1 MKALITG
8 ITGFVGSHMSSFLL
22 ERGFDVFGLDKALNG
37 YDKIT
42 YFSVDIT
49 EKKRV
54 FEAIRKSKPDF
65 IFHFAAI
72 SSVTACEENKELAR
86 AVNLGGTEN
95 ILSACA
101 DNSIKARIL
110 IPSSAYVYG
119 LPMHD
124 SLDESHPINPSSE
137 YGILKVGQ
145 EKVASRFFNKD
156 KLSVVIIRSFNHIG
170 PNQTTGFVCS
180 DFAKQIAEIEKGL
193 KEPIIKVGN
202 LESKRDFTDVRDIV
216 KAYLLALEKCKPNE
230 VYNLCSGKIYS
241 IKQILDIMLSL
252 TEQEI
257 KIEIDPSKT
266 REDDIQVIRGNNSKF
281 VRATGWEPEIP
292 IEKTLKDLLDYWR
305 KHT

>member
-1 MKALITG
+1 M
-8 ITGFVGSHMSSFLL
+8 
-22 ERGFDVFGLDKALNG
+22 
-37 YDKIT
+37 
-42 YFSVDIT
+42 
-49 EKKRV
+49 
-54 FEAIRKSKPDF
+54 
-65 IFHFAAI
+65 
-72 SSVTACEENKELAR
+72 
-86 AVNLGGTEN
+86 
-95 ILSACA
+95 
-101 DNSIKARIL
+101 
-110 IPSSAYVYG
+110 
-119 LPMHD
+119 
-124 SLDESHPINPSSE
+124 
-137 YGILKVGQ
+137 
-145 EKVASRFFNKD
+145 
-156 KLSVVIIRSFNHIG
+156 VIIRSFNHIG